1 LLLFSLVVAGC
12 GTSSVV
18 SDATGSG
25 GQAGTGT
32 GGSIGGTGGVS
43 AGGGGAAGA
52 AAAGAAGNL
61 GTSGA
66 GGEGGSSGTTGVGA
80 SGAGAAG
87 TTGAAGRGGDGGAGG
102 NMGQAGSAAGAS
114 GGALAGSAGNG
125 GTAGT
130 AGMASL
136 RFSADRVIVTG
147 VRATATPAAETSIQL
162 HNGGATAVQISS
174 VAFGGSDQ
182 SLFQIASPP
191 NLPATL
197 MPGADMPI
205 TVRLVT
211 TGGSLPAAPANKD
224 SGCNLLTATLTA
236 TSGSGSVQVAVYGLL
251 NIQANYEATLG
262 QILTALGYKLNVGRA
277 QNNWNPNSS
286 MNAVDLPGVE
296 TGTDEVSAPHF
307 TKVGSG
313 PVTMTVVAR
322 FSPYGALPFGWYPAT
337 SSTMR
342 NVVGTMAMI
351 TDAQTNN
358 KARMVFPPLA
368 ANSSTTF
375 DPGAAPFGL
384 WVYSDQVTQKY
395 ESGGKAANGD
405 YDFSADAL
413 NTPANVHRFKTYPL
427 KDATGTRI
435 ATQYLVAVE
444 EAGNGDYQDYVFVLG
459 NVAPAP

>member
-1 LLLFSLVVAGC
+1 MSVVAGC
-12 GTSSVV
+12 GTSSGVP
-18 SDATGSG
+18 DASGSA
-25 GQAGTGT
+25 GQAGTGS
-32 GGSIGGTGGVS
+32 GGGTSGAGGGAN

-52 AAAGAAGNL
+52 SAAGAAGNL

-66 GGEGGSSGTTGVGA
+66 GGEGGSSGTTGGGGA

-87 TTGAAGRGGDGGAGG
+87 TTGASGRGGAGG
-102 NMGQAGSAAGAS
+102 NPGQAGSAAGAS
-114 GGALAGSAGNG
+114 GGGLAGATGSG

-130 AGMASL
+130 AGMAAL
-136 RFSADRVIVTG
+136 RFSAERAIVTG
-147 VRATATPAAETSIQL
+147 VRGTATPAAETSIQL
-162 HNGGATAVQISS
+162 HNAGATAVQISS
-174 VAFGGSDQ
+174 VTLGGSDQ
-182 SLFQIASPP
+182 ALFQIASPP
-191 NLPATL
+191 NLPAML
-197 MPGADMPI
+197 MPGADMSI

-224 SGCNLLTATLTA
+224 NGCNLLTATLTA
-236 TSGSGSVQVAVYGLL
+236 ASGSSAVQAAVYGFLM
-251 NIQANYEATLG
+251 IQANYEATLG

-296 TGTDEVSAPHF
+296 AGTDEVSAPHF
-307 TKVGSG
+307 TKAGAG
-313 PVTMTVVAR
+313 PVTMAVVAR
-322 FSPYGALPFGWYPAT
+322 FSPYGALPFGWYPAS
-337 SSTMR
+337 SSTTR

-351 TDAQTNN
+351 TDPQTNN

-375 DPGAAPFGL
+375 DPGASPFGL
-384 WVYSDQVTQKY
+384 WVYSDQITQKY

-413 NTPANVHRFKTYPL
+413 NTPANAHRFKTYPL
-427 KDATGTRI
+427 KDAAGTRI
-435 ATQYLVAVE
+435 AAQYLVAVE